1 MAGIYKE
8 AKEKMIRSVKIVSPL
23 NKGKQKQVH
32 QFLETYQ
39 NCVNYFIA
47 RLWSESKLNG
57 KYLDNG
63 YIEAAR
69 QRFNLTARLI
79 QCAGKQA
86 LEVVKSQRRK
96 SKRQQ
101 RMPRF
106 KKLTASLDSR
116 FWQITGRQNSFEWVK
131 LQSGF
136 TFYLPF
142 KRTRM
147 WNKWADRGF
156 KLSRSI
162 RLSIRRGTLVV
173 EFFFEKEAPE
183 LKVAGGV
190 EGLDL
195 GYVNLAVC
203 SNGQTIGEGINSYIR
218 GFAKREKHTHKQI
231 EQRAFYE
238 LKKLDF
244 SNINLLTIENL
255 KSVKSKTRG
264 MFSRKH
270 NRRLSHWLYA
280 RVIKWLEQRCEEA
293 GVRLVRVSPWKT
305 SQFCRLCGKWDR
317 RNRRSN
323 RFKCVHCGHQEQA
336 DINASQNL
344 RFLGLAGVYSLRSLK
359 TSPVDICL

>member
-1 MAGIYKE
+1 
-8 AKEKMIRSVKIVSPL
+8 MIRSVKIVSPL
-23 NKGKQKQVH
+23 NKGKLGEVH
-32 QFLETYQ
+32 QFLETYN

-47 RLWSESKLNG
+47 RLWSEGKLNG

-63 YIEAAR
+63 YIETAK

-86 LEVVKSQRRK
+86 LEVVKSQRKK
-96 SKRQQ
+96 SRRQQ

-106 KKLTASLDSR
+106 KELTANLDSR

-136 TFYLPF
+136 TLYLPF

-156 KLSRSI
+156 ELSKSI
-162 RLSIRRGTLVV
+162 RLSVRRGKLVI

-203 SNGQTIGEGINSYIR
+203 SNGQVAGEGINEFIK

-231 EQRAFYE
+231 EQEAFHE
-238 LKKLDF
+238 LKALDL
-244 SNINLLTIENL
+244 SQVRTLTIENL
-255 KSVKSKTRG
+255 KNVKSKTRG
-264 MFSRKH
+264 MFSHKH

-280 RVIKWLEQRCEEA
+280 RVIKWLEQRCEES
-293 GVRLVRVSPWKT
+293 GVQLFRVSPWKT
-305 SQFCRLCGKWDR
+305 SQFCRFCGKWDR
-317 RNRRSN
+317 RNRRGD
-323 RFKCVHCGHQEQA
+323 RFKCVHCGYEEQA

-344 RFLGLAGVYSLRSLK
+344 KLLGLAGVYSLRSLK
-359 TSPVDICL
+359 TSLGDVCL